1 MASVLGLPIA
11 AHGSI
16 DSVGGRRASRFSRKV
31 LPRMLGVVDHARPL
45 RTSPLRC
52 NGFCLRSPERPRH
65 LGQSPFRGSVPGLRV
80 PLSTL
85 RARPL
90 GRVHMTRGHRG
101 WLALQCANPSFAA
114 LCRFIPALLWT
125 ELAIQRSTSF
135 RTPSERKRLGARAE
149 SGGGRHRPVPAVGQL
164 PHHRRSIR
172 TGRKLRQELLDLAPR
187 LVGGPLQDVLPVLQ
201 VQVRRQLRAR

>member
-114 LCRFIPALLWT
+114 LCRFIPALLQT
-125 ELAIQRSTSF
+125 ESLRASPHCVCGRDAGCPAPPAQIPARGTTALGSCLRSEGKGVGSD
-135 RTPSERKRLGARAE
+135 KGARCGREGSMLGQGDACAATSRGL
-149 SGGGRHRPVPAVGQL
+149 SGYAY
-164 PHHRRSIR
+164 
-172 TGRKLRQELLDLAPR
+172 
-187 LVGGPLQDVLPVLQ
+187 
-201 VQVRRQLRAR
+201 